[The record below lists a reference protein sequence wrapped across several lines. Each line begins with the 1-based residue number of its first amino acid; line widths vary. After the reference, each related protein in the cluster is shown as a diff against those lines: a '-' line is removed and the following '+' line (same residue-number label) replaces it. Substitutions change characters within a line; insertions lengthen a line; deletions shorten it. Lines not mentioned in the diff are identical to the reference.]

1 MACSMVYSKSLLRNV
16 VKTFPIANFCHESR
30 PCGDLCKCS
39 SISVRVDDR
48 SDIRGPQGAPVR
60 DSELEQGPRGADARL
75 NGAAY
80 TLIQINSLADVYQL
94 MAGS

>member
-1 MACSMVYSKSLLRNV
+1 MWRILNYA
-16 VKTFPIANFCHESR
+16 I
-30 PCGDLCKCS
+30 

-60 DSELEQGPRGADARL
+60 DSELEQGPRGADACL

-80 TLIQINSLADVYQL
+80 TLIQIKSRADVCEL

>member
-1 MACSMVYSKSLLRNV
+1 ME
-16 VKTFPIANFCHESR
+16 TDANAI
-30 PCGDLCKCS
+30 

-48 SDIRGPQGAPVR
+48 SDIRGPKGAPVR

-80 TLIQINSLADVYQL
+80 TLIQIKSWMDVYQL